1 MRKYLVQVAVAAAI
15 ATAASMAANA
25 ASYTIHI
32 SGASAQRTF
41 WEEDLS
47 QLTQGTFA
55 AIPNGTC
62 VFNAK
67 TTAALNPAVPDLHT
81 ATCTVTAGHGAHLP
95 TGILVND
102 TITLEYEAEFGSV
115 WGIAPFIPG
124 STASTR
130 GRASATCNGV
140 TGYSRDLDTATACL
154 SAPTPID
161 IGVSDT
167 EPTFWAL
174 PDNWSYSDGVTSNGV
189 NGTGTNGVIN
199 VLSIPGQGQPTLAQ
213 LQALEQTWQEVN
225 GEVFSVVVNNTA
237 APTNAITNLSTQSL
251 RSIFTGQY
259 TTWSQVPE
267 LAGVTG
273 NGANIVVCR
282 RDHGSGTQVSSSLYF
297 TQTECGGNNGTSAT
311 GSATGGTNRFVST
324 PQSAAGAHPG
334 SLSTAG
340 LAVFEST
347 FANNPVENFST
358 NDITACLNAYPGQTI
373 GIRSL
378 APASG
383 YTTLNIDNVQAN
395 AHNAALGI
403 YKFAVTTYAFNNTA
417 NSQPTNAGAQSIAS
431 QLILDAQTGSNGA
444 LPTEPGTMTNG
455 AWTSTA
461 PSVVYGIT
469 DGGLNPKP
477 SIAAITA
484 NPSFPIQVWKSNAGS
499 QCTIAVNNFS
509 RP

>member
-15 ATAASMAANA
+15 ATVASTAANA
-25 ASYTIHI
+25 AAYTIHI

-62 VFNAK
+62 VFVAK
-67 TTAALNPAVPDLHT
+67 TTAALNPPVPDLHT
-81 ATCTVTAGHGAHLP
+81 ATCTVTAAHGAHLP
-95 TGILVND
+95 AGVAVND

-130 GRASATCNGV
+130 GRASATCSGV

-154 SAPTPID
+154 GAPTPID

-167 EPTFWAL
+167 EPTFWSL
-174 PDNWSYSDGVTSNGV
+174 PDNWSYSDGVTANAP
-189 NGTGTNGVIN
+189 NGTGTNNVIN

-213 LQALEQTWQEVN
+213 LQALEQSWVEVN

-267 LAGVTG
+267 LTGVTG

-311 GSATGGTNRFVST
+311 GSATGGANRFVST
-324 PQSAAGAHPG
+324 AQSGAGSHTG
-334 SLSTAG
+334 SLAAATA
-340 LAVFEST
+340 FEGT
-347 FANNPVENFST
+347 FANNPIENFST
-358 NDITACLNAYPGQTI
+358 NDVSACLNAYPGQTI

-378 APASG
+378 APAAG

-395 AHNAALGI
+395 AHNAALGT
-403 YKFAVTTYAFNNTA
+403 YKLAVTTWAFNNSA
-417 NSQPTNAGAQSIAS
+417 NSQPTSPNAQAIAGQLIADAQSA
-431 QLILDAQTGSNGA
+431 ANGA
-444 LPTEPGTMTNG
+444 LPTEPGTLTAG
-455 AWTSTA
+455 VWTSAA

-484 NPSFPIQVWKSNAGS
+484 NPSFPIQIWKSNAGS

-509 RP
+509 KP